1 MSYQINM
8 SSIRLRFAPSPTGF
22 LHVGGLRTALYNYFF
37 AKQSNGKLILRI
49 EDTDQNRLVKN
60 AEQDLIDML
69 LWAGIKFDEGP
80 HIGGDYGPYRQSERL
95 SLYKDFYC
103 DLIKKNQAYPC
114 FYSNERL
121 ADLASGKLSTED
133 ATIEDSIFKDFDL
146 EAVWNKMKNESFVIR
161 FKISNNEWL
170 VHHDLIKGEVNFDL
184 NLINDPIII
193 KSDGFPTYH
202 FANVIDDHL
211 MGITH
216 VIRGEEW
223 LPSIPKHIALYKAFG
238 WEVPQFGHLPLLL
251 NSDKTKLSKRKND
264 VSVSSYIEKGYTKEA
279 LINFLSLL
287 GWHEKGD
294 REIYSLE
301 ELTQSFSFDRV
312 NKSGAVFDVQK
323 LNSFNNYYIKNYPL
337 NELKNI
343 LVDFSSSTT
352 KLNDDMIELVKD
364 KVSTLND
371 FEESLKFLFLDSITL
386 DSKNMNYITSNL
398 SVDILKLFLKELEQI
413 NNDTKIDLSF
423 MIKNIQNNLKCSPK
437 DIWRVLRL
445 SLTGE
450 SHGPSLQKIVNIYG
464 LVKVQKLITAYANR

>member
-1 MSYQINM
+1 M
-8 SSIRLRFAPSPTGF
+8 SSMRLRFAPSPTGF

-37 AKQSNGKLILRI
+37 VKQSNGKLILRI
-49 EDTDQNRLVKN
+49 EDTDQNRLVEN

-146 EAVWNKMKNESFVIR
+146 ETVWNKMKNESFVIR

-170 VHHDLIKGEVNFDL
+170 AHHDLIKGEVNFDL

-423 MIKNIQNNLKCSPK
+423 MIKNIQNNLECSPK

>member
-1 MSYQINM
+1 M